1 MRAIRGKDAVLGL
14 LLALAGAAPSAAL
27 EAVSALSFYMD
38 EAEGRLVLTDLPVI
52 TGDAELRADVMAGD
66 RVLARGAP
74 VVQGRRP
81 WVAFPLDSLPEG
93 TTELTCRLRAGGE
106 GEAARAAAPVTRLP
120 PRANAVQVDRLGG
133 GLRVDG
139 LPWFPFG
146 FYCYWPVQPTLAAEE
161 AVRGFN
167 LISPYQPNDPGSLGQ
182 RLAYLDRAAAVG
194 MKVHYQLLDVTGGG
208 GVYSGAGPEIPYDR
222 REQWL
227 RTEIEAVRG
236 HPALLAWYIA
246 DEPGLRGVDP
256 GQMQRLY
263 ESVRELD
270 PYHPVTMVFLNA
282 GAAQRFAAAVD
293 VAMVD
298 PYPIPNAP
306 PASIGPAVAAARR
319 GPGARMPVWLVG
331 QAFGGGEHWTR
342 EPTARELRLMTW
354 LAIVEGATGV
364 QYFIRHGLSGFPK
377 SPAAWAA
384 AGRAA
389 QEVQALTPY
398 LLSREPPPL
407 ALPSPEGV
415 RAAAWRHGGETV
427 IAAVN
432 TGNQPLAFQLLLPGT
447 GAETLEADVLY
458 EDRVVPLRTVSRGR
472 SPGLLRRPLGL
483 VTGLL
488 RRGGDAPA
496 AQDLQLEDVIDAY
509 GVRLYRLRGPAP
521 PPVSVLNHIVDPS
534 FEWDPAPAVPAAVY
548 AQVGAGRGAT
558 AFVDGR
564 RAHHGRRSLR
574 LVSPGPGEGVRI
586 RPYAP
591 SVAPGRTY
599 RLSVW
604 AMARSGSAPVLRLH
618 SHAGGDSADFVL
630 SDRWT
635 RYHLDAS
642 TGGATRAGLALGLAT
657 AGTAWLDLVEYHD
670 ISPRI
675 LTSAT
680 PTGHWVTVESVVPDG
695 RVHLRLD
702 GREATPRDPVYS
714 HPLTT
719 HGSSQVR
726 TALVRDGVVQ
736 ARAGLDLHHHAALGR
751 FVDLAHPHSPRY
763 PAGGFEALTDG
774 ILGSDHFED
783 GRWQGF
789 EGVDL
794 HAVVDLGEPVEIES
808 VACRFLQ
815 STAAWI
821 WLPRVMEVNLSD
833 DGRTFRPFATA
844 DHEVGERAPGGR
856 VEELTA
862 RAPAD
867 RARFVRVRARTVG
880 RCPSWHPGAGAPAW
894 LFADEIRVNPE

>member
-52 TGDAELRADVMAGD
+52 TGDAELRADVLAGD

-146 FYCYWPVQPTLAAEE
+146 FYCYWPVQPTLAGEE

-167 LISPYQPNDPGSLGQ
+167 LMSPYQPNDPGSLGQ

-208 GVYSGAGPEIPYDR
+208 GVYSGAAPEIPYDR

-256 GQMQRLY
+256 GQLQRLY

-432 TGNQPLAFQLLLPGT
+432 TGNQPLAFELLLPGT

-483 VTGLL
+483 LTGLL

-496 AQDLQLEDVIDAY
+496 GQDLQLEDVIDAY

-574 LVSPGPGEGVRI
+574 LVSPGDGEGVRI

-702 GREATPRDPVYS
+702 GREATARDPVYS

-844 DHEVGERAPGGR
+844 DHEVSERAAGGR

-862 RAPAD
+862 VAPAD

>member
-1 MRAIRGKDAVLGL
+1 MRAVPRTGAVRSLAAAL
-14 LLALAGAAPSAAL
+14 LVGAAPAAAL
-27 EAVSALSFYMD
+27 EAVSALSYYM
-38 EAEGRLVLTDLPVI
+38 EEPEGRLVLSDLPAAPA
-52 TGDAELRADVMAGD
+52 DAELRADVLAGD
-66 RVLARGAP
+66 RVLARDAP

-81 WVAFPLDSLPEG
+81 WVAFPLQSLPAG
-93 TTELTCRLRAGGE
+93 STELTCRLRSVQGAAG
-106 GEAARAAAPVTRLP
+106 RATAVVTRRP

-146 FYCYWPVQPTLAAEE
+146 FYCYWPVQPTLAGEE

-167 LISPYQPNDPGSLGQ
+167 LMSPYQPNDPGSLGQ

-208 GVYSGAGPEIPYDR
+208 GVYSGAAPEIPYDR

-432 TGNQPLAFQLLLPGT
+432 TRNQPLAFQLLLPGT

-574 LVSPGPGEGVRI
+574 LVSPGDGEGVRI

-702 GREATPRDPVYS
+702 GREATARDPVYS

-844 DHEVGERAPGGR
+844 DHEVSERAPGGR